1 MALGT
6 DPSLDKP
13 WWGTLGNHDYQGLVD
28 AQVDLTG
35 SASDPTLR
43 KQWKLGRAIDNCA
56 ELEARGVSCNTAR
69 RYYSHEQGSVL
80 FVHLDSSPFLPMYY
94 NGQATDGVYEGPD
107 GVRSVSEA
115 DRQEQVAWLDRTLR
129 ESTHDWKV
137 VVGHHPMYV
146 SRQSCD
152 PQRPSPFASTRTAPG
167 QDG

>member
-1 MALGT
+1 M
-6 DPSLDKP
+6 
-13 WWGTLGNHDYQGLVD
+13 
-28 AQVDLTG
+28 
-35 SASDPTLR
+35 
-43 KQWKLGRAIDNCA
+43 
-56 ELEARGVSCNTAR
+56 SCNTAR

-152 PQRPSPFASTRTAPG
+152 PQRPSPFVSTRTAPG

>member
-1 MALGT
+1 M
-6 DPSLDKP
+6 
-13 WWGTLGNHDYQGLVD
+13 VD